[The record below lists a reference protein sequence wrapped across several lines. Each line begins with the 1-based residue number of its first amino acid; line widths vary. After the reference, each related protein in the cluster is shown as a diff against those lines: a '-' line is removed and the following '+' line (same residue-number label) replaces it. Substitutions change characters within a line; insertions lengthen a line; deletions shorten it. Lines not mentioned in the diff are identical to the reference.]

1 MKYFYLLNI
10 LEIFYILLITKLNIT
25 SHITRIRKSFYDSV
39 SNRENPMETILKED
53 SSLLRNILMTSCD
66 IATITKTWEV
76 QRKVLIKTII
86 IIYLLIKMNLI

>member
-1 MKYFYLLNI
+1 
-10 LEIFYILLITKLNIT
+10 
-25 SHITRIRKSFYDSV
+25 
-39 SNRENPMETILKED
+39 METILKED